1 MKKSQNYL
9 DKVPMRNAKF
19 KWSVDKDGAVALE
32 VENKGVFNRIAQK
45 LLKKPPVTF
54 VHLDKM
60 GTFIWPLLD
69 GKLTVGELGEKVR
82 EEFGDEAEPLYERLV
97 KYFGILQ
104 SYGFIVWNE

>member
-1 MKKSQNYL
+1 
-9 DKVPMRNAKF
+9 MRNAKF

>member
-1 MKKSQNYL
+1 
-9 DKVPMRNAKF
+9 MRNAKF

-54 VHLDKM
+54 VHLDEM

>member
-9 DKVPMRNAKF
+9 DKVPMRNAQF

-82 EEFGDEAEPLYERLV
+82 AEFGDEAEPLYERLV

>member
-9 DKVPMRNAKF
+9 DIAPMRNDKF
-19 KWSVDKDGAVALE
+19 KWSFDADGVVVLE

-60 GTFIWPLLD
+60 GTFLWPLLD
-69 GKLTVGELGEKVR
+69 GKLTVSELGEKVKA
-82 EEFGDEAEPLYERLV
+82 EFGDEAEPLYERLV
-97 KYFGILQ
+97 KYFQILE
-104 SYGFIVWNE
+104 SYGFVIRNK